1 MANGRSGRPW
11 LLGSIVVLV
20 VACGVAAADQQTPAD
35 TQALQVAQAK
45 QEIPDS
51 VPGVDMS
58 SLSSAQKAEAMK
70 LFLEQKCDCG
80 CGFTIYDCRTKDQAC
95 GRSPQMA
102 AEVVRLMAQGKSS
115 ADVVKAVWAAP
126 APAAAPAAAPP
137 AAPAGNADDTV
148 FDVPEGDSYSIGP
161 EAAPV
166 RLVTWLDYQ

>member
-11 LLGSIVVLV
+11 LLGGIAVLL

-35 TQALQVAQAK
+35 AQAPQVAQAK

-58 SLSSAQKAEAMK
+58 PLSSAQKAEAMK
-70 LFLEQKCDCG
+70 LFVEQKCDCG
-80 CGFTIYDCRTKDQAC
+80 CGFTIYDCRTKDQTC

-115 ADVVKAVWAAP
+115 SDVLKAVWTASAQAAR
-126 APAAAPAAAPP
+126 PAAAPA
-137 AAPAGNADDTV
+137 GSADDTV